1 MESGNT
7 MKKFLYT
14 IVILALLSGCNKN
27 IEQITETNTAETA
40 LSTTKVTEETI
51 AETSLETS
59 AETEAESTES
69 STAETEY
76 KGFDY
81 EEYFNGMEYFFSY
94 DLNGDGLEEDLFIS
108 TYYENDEIC
117 AAVYSNDK
125 SKIADS
131 VRIERMDSYDIYRSY
146 NYYYDGREVRFLMY
160 TSNDPS
166 WNIYNG
172 FIGMDNGAF
181 WQIGGYTMT
190 FYDWCSWHWYNVLT
204 SREEFEETLAD
215 KKKFLKYV
223 DCKDPELYDTI
234 NIKEKLAEKF
244 DYSENF
250 IGRIEEVGL
259 DVFELENDP
268 FGKKYKFKSGEL
280 CCYTLG
286 GENIKIYSRPREI
299 WVGFNMDGHNEENGE
314 TEYLVSVSSG
324 DGENGTMEFIYTGTE
339 SENYAAVY
347 DRCVY
352 ASDGSLDRFR
362 PDEEKYKQAANNT
375 DKFLAEK
382 RWILVGEAKIN
393 AA

>member
-1 MESGNT
+1 

-27 IEQITETNTAETA
+27 IEQITETSTAETA

-69 STAETEY
+69 STAETDY
-76 KGFDY
+76 MGFDY

-131 VRIERMDSYDIYRSY
+131 VRIERMDSYDIYSVYYSGEDGIRIRCL
-146 NYYYDGREVRFLMY
+146 NYLSGEYACINNRFLGFGHG
-160 TSNDPS
+160 
-166 WNIYNG
+166 IFANG
-172 FIGMDNGAF
+172 YSMHFNNS
-181 WQIGGYTMT
+181 
-190 FYDWCSWHWYNVLT
+190 WCSWFWYNRT
-204 SREEFEETLAD
+204 AAREEFEAALAD
-215 KKKFLKYV
+215 KKLLFGYAGEEDYEKTTL
-223 DCKDPELYDTI
+223 CETI

-362 PDEEKYKQAANNT
+362 PNEEKYKQAANNT